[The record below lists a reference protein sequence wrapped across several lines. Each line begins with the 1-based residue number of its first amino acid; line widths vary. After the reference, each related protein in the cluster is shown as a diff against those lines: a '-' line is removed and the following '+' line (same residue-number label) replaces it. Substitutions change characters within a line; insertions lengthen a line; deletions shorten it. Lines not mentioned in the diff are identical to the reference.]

1 MAAVYG
7 EDRREA
13 RSSRLRWYVVFNG
26 SRSHS
31 SLGAFASQRS
41 SQVIAR
47 HGAGRFLD
55 ELNLLT
61 RQRVFVSARVAE
73 PGEVIAVPRDALR
86 RLIATDARLSDKVFQ
101 EERLAAAHAR
111 LTEAVAK
118 VATSEDWQRLLRI
131 SNSFHR
137 YSPNKP
143 VSPGGPRRRRT
154 RRVVQHCNGSPR
166 STGVRAG
173 SRARPLCGCTPRSGR
188 SAATSTKR
196 PAMRSS
202 NAASPASGSSPSS
215 TKASLAPH
223 RTSRSNPSS

>member
-73 PGEVIAVPRDALR
+73 PGEVIAVPRNALR

-137 YSPNKP
+137 YSPNNQFLLAVQGAEGLVASFNTATDP
-143 VSPGGPRRRRT
+143 RGRRACVPGQGLDRSAGVRPDPDDPPRRRRRD
-154 RRVVQHCNGSPR
+154 RR
-166 STGVRAG
+166 
-173 SRARPLCGCTPRSGR
+173 
-188 SAATSTKR
+188 
-196 PAMRSS
+196 
-202 NAASPASGSSPSS
+202 
-215 TKASLAPH
+215 
-223 RTSRSNPSS
+223 